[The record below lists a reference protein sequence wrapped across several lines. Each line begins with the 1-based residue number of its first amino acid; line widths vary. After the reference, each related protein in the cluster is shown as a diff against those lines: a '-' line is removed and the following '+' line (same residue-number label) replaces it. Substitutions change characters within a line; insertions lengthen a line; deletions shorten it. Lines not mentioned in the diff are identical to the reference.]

1 MLTTKATCVCTLT
14 FFFEGEA
21 VSVTSTAF
29 QTGPHFLNITNMSY
43 NKIYTMY
50 LQYIYKIGIE
60 NHYIHW
66 FYIEHTKAEIFT
78 YKKSSKQTMKVG
90 LNFFNF

>member
-1 MLTTKATCVCTLT
+1 MVYIIIIIIIIIYS

-21 VSVTSTAF
+21 VSVTSTSF
-29 QTGPHFLNITNMSY
+29 QTGPQFFNITNMSY

-60 NHYIHW
+60 NYYIHW
-66 FYIEHTKAEIFT
+66 FYIEQLWTSDELLHATNIL
-78 YKKSSKQTMKVG
+78 KS
-90 LNFFNF
+90 